1 MSAHSNKSVNQK
13 LKENAAL
20 ASDKVSDT
28 AQRLKPEDQ
37 KSLGEKAREKATD
50 TWEATKEKAH
60 DVGKQMGLTS
70 DSSYKSYAPYE
81 KTTGEKLKESGA
93 RVSDKVS
100 DTAQRL
106 KPEDQKSLGEKTRE
120 KATDTWEA
128 TKEKAHDIGY
138 QMGLT
143 SDSTLRDTKIYDPYE
158 KTTGE
163 KLKESGARVSDK
175 VSDTAQRLKPEEE
188 KSVLEKAR
196 EKVHDTFEAAKEK
209 VHDVGKQMGLTSDS
223 TYSKKLVSL

>member
-1 MSAHSNKSVNQK
+1 VIALTVKNLSHSSSTGSQIDPNKI
-13 LKENAAL
+13 
-20 ASDKVSDT
+20 
-28 AQRLKPEDQ
+28 
-37 KSLGEKAREKATD
+37 
-50 TWEATKEKAH
+50 
-60 DVGKQMGLTS
+60 
-70 DSSYKSYAPYE
+70 
-81 KTTGEKLKESGA
+81 GA

-106 KPEDQKSLGEKTRE
+106 KPEEEKSILEKARE
-120 KATDTWEA
+120 KVHDTLEA
-128 TKEKAHDIGY
+128 AKEKAHDVGY

-143 SDSTLRDTKIYDPYE
+143 SDSPYNTGAPYE

-163 KLKESGARVSDK
+163 KLKESGARASDK

-209 VHDVGKQMGLTSDS
+209 VHDVGYQMGLTSDS
-223 TYSKKLVSL
+223 PYSNEDVSETAKRTGAHASDKVSDTAQRLKPEDQKSLGEKAREKATDTWEATKQKAHEVGKRTDEYRRE